1 MSVTLFNLT
10 IGLKIKV
17 RLRYFAAVVG
27 YQVIV
32 LPKMCI
38 TRQKRGFLADF
49 KSKKNAVTR
58 LKIIFYVL
66 TFRHN
71 QIYYNT
77 VCTNPAPPKDFKGG
91 AGLGR
96 KGNRQTALSGT
107 AILAVFSRAGSP
119 YHRTH

>member
-32 LPKMCI
+32 LPKMWI

-49 KSKKNAVTR
+49 KSKTRGYEAKNYFLR
-58 LKIIFYVL
+58 IDI
-66 TFRHN
+66 
-71 QIYYNT
+71 
-77 VCTNPAPPKDFKGG
+77 
-91 AGLGR
+91 
-96 KGNRQTALSGT
+96 
-107 AILAVFSRAGSP
+107 
-119 YHRTH
+119 